1 MSKTNPLALTI
12 LALLFVVGYPWCL
25 KTTLNLTYSID
36 KIDFAPDRSFIAVTS
51 SFANRVYVYDTINY
65 FKVFTHTPAAGTVKV
80 ARFSR
85 NSTILAVGRSDGQVV
100 LLNGKPPFSNTVLG
114 QFQPDDN
121 DDIIIDM
128 DFNYGGDKLLVCF
141 TNDNDPEVVDN
152 WGNPSTRSVARDK
165 TIDNAVACRWS
176 MNDDMV
182 IATTTSRV
190 DVYAVPATGA
200 ISAMKTRIAGTTV
213 FTDVA
218 VKPTT
223 TTPVKIVVSGGYNS
237 GVNSSYFLNTAVGA
251 TLTPVSHTFVNPPTA
266 IVRTACYSGD
276 GLFYAVAGDDKK
288 VWIFDDAT
296 NSQVGVL
303 TDSSNNIYDCEFT
316 IDGTLMATATSAS
329 AGQAFV
335 YIYSKTCFFCSPGF
349 FVDTF
354 GKCTPCD
361 TSIVSCSLCY
371 YSNYCVACSRGYY
384 LASWT
389 SCLSCHSALPGCST
403 CINSTTCI

>member
-1 MSKTNPLALTI
+1 MSKTNPLAL
-12 LALLFVVGYPWCL
+12 ALLGLLFTLGYPWCL
-25 KTTLNLTYSID
+25 KTTLNLTASVD

-51 SFANRVYVYDTINY
+51 SSANRVYVYDTINY
-65 FKVFTHTPAAGTVKV
+65 FKVFTYTPAAGTVKV
-80 ARFSR
+80 ARFCR

-100 LLNGKPPFSNTVLG
+100 LLKGKPPFSNTVLD
-114 QFQPDDN
+114 QFQPDHN
-121 DDIIIDM
+121 VDIVIDI
-128 DFNYGGDKLLVCF
+128 DFSYGGDKLLLCYS
-141 TNDNDPEVVDN
+141 NDDDPEVIDN
-152 WGNPSTRSVARDK
+152 WGNPSTRSLVREK
-165 TIDNAVACRWS
+165 TIADTVTCKWS
-176 MNDDMV
+176 KNDDMV
-182 IATTTSRV
+182 IATVQSRV

-200 ISAMKTRIAGTTV
+200 IGAMKTRITAGTV

-237 GVNSSYFLNTAVGA
+237 GVNSSYFFNTAVGA
-251 TLTPVSHTFVNPPTA
+251 TVTPVYHTFVNPPTA
-266 IVRTACYSGD
+266 TVRAACYSGD

-296 NSQVGVL
+296 DSQVRVL
-303 TDSSNNIYDCEFT
+303 TDSSNNINDCEFT
-316 IDGTLMATATSAS
+316 IDGTLLAAATAAS

-354 GKCTPCD
+354 GACTPCD

-403 CINSTTCI
+403 CINSTTCV